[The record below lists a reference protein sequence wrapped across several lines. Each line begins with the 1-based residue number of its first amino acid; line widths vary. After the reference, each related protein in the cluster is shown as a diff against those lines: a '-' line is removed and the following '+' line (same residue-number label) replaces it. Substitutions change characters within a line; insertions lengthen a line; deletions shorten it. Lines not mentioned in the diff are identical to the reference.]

1 MNLHMSSSRW
11 FGSVNAKIEVKTNF
25 DAIWFQEEQVC
36 NMVLILKNIGGLLVF
51 RNHERGAKLTVYKYF
66 PMMK

>member
-1 MNLHMSSSRW
+1 M
-11 FGSVNAKIEVKTNF
+11 KTNF

-51 RNHERGAKLTVYKYF
+51 RNHESGAKLTVYKYF